1 MRLNS
6 IKLSGFKSFAEPTNF
21 LLPGQLVGVVGPN
34 GCGKSNIMD
43 AVRWVLGESKASE
56 LRGESMQDV
65 IFSGTTTRKQASR
78 ASVELVF
85 ENNDHRAG
93 GQWNQ
98 YAEIAVKRVLT
109 RDGTSSYYINNQP
122 VRRRDVQD
130 VFLGTGLGP
139 RAYAIIGQGTIS
151 RIIESRPEELRLFL
165 EEAAGV
171 SKYKERRRET
181 ENRLAGTRENLTRV
195 EDILRELNL
204 NLEKLEKQAEIAQKY
219 NALQADVTLKQ
230 HQQWF
235 LKRADAEADQA
246 KVRMDGLQ
254 AVNDLEARMAELRH
268 IESELETIRQ
278 AHYAAGDQVNQAQGR
293 LYEATAE
300 VGRLEA
306 EIRYVI
312 EGRQR
317 VQQRLVTLAEQIAQ
331 WSERKE
337 EAEFELENLAGAGV
351 DAEERAELL
360 AAQVEEQAIQLPDL
374 EEALRHSQSQ
384 ANEQRTAVVQVQQQI
399 QVLAA
404 EQRSI
409 DGQSRQLDARYE
421 RLRADRNALAAPD
434 EARLVNLR
442 SQLGAAQ
449 EAVEMT
455 EERLA
460 ELQDAVPQLDEERRT
475 RQQAVNAESARQA
488 DLSARMEALKA
499 LQEKLKTSSK
509 LQPWLAKHG
518 LDGLQGLWSR
528 IHIETGWE
536 HALEAA
542 LRERIGALEVGRL
555 DSVRGFLG
563 AGGGDAP
570 PAKLAFFS
578 APLAAAPEPASDLP
592 RLADLLRLHD
602 AGLRA
607 VLGDWLQGCYT
618 AQSLDEAL
626 NRRSQLQAGEA
637 IYLPGGHVVTRHS
650 VGFYAQDS
658 EQSGLL
664 ARAQEIEHLDK
675 ELRAQALITDESR
688 AALVRAEGAYADA
701 AQRLT
706 AVRREATEA
715 QGRAHELQVEHLR
728 LSQLVEQTRAR
739 SEQIGVDLAEV
750 EEQLAELQERRV
762 AAEARFEELD
772 MQLADS
778 QERHAQLGD
787 RVIEAERKLHE
798 CREQQRSLE
807 RQAQEATFSQRSVE
821 ARRAELSRTLATA
834 SGQATAL
841 ADERLRAQGELERLS
856 DAAAQGGLQD
866 VLALKMEREQALA
879 AQRSTYDGLTT
890 QLRASDERRLQLE
903 RALDPLR
910 ARITEFQLKEQAARL
925 GLEQYTTLLAD
936 AQADLEAVAQSI
948 AEGNV
953 RVAGLQGEIDRLH
966 QGIAA
971 LGAVNLAALDEL
983 AAARERKTFLD
994 MQTADLT
1001 EAMNTLEDAIRKIDA
1016 ETRDLLSGTFE
1027 AVNGHF
1033 GRMFPELFG
1042 GGNARLIVTGD
1053 EILDS
1058 GVQVMAQPPGKKNQ
1072 TIHLL
1077 SGGEKAL
1084 TAIALVFAIFQLNPA
1099 PFCLLD
1105 EVDAPLDDANTE
1117 RYAKLVSSM
1126 SKETQFL
1133 FISHNKIA
1141 MEMAEQLI
1149 GVTMQEQGVSRIV
1162 AVDME
1167 SALSMADA
1175 A

>member
-1 MRLNS
+1 VRLNS

-21 LLPGQLVGVVGPN
+21 MLPGQLVGVVGPN

-65 IFSGTTTRKQASR
+65 IFNGTTSRKPASR
-78 ASVELVF
+78 SSVELVF
-85 ENNDHRAG
+85 DNQDHRAG

-98 YAEIAVKRVLT
+98 YGEIAVKRVLT
-109 RDGTSSYYINNQP
+109 RDGNSSYYINNQP

-181 ENRLAGTRENLTRV
+181 ENRLHDTRENLTRV
-195 EDILRELNL
+195 EDILRELNA
-204 NLEKLEKQAEIAQKY
+204 NLEKLEKQAEVAARY
-219 NALQADVTLKQ
+219 NLLQADATLKQ

-235 LKRADAEADQA
+235 LKRADAEEQQT
-246 KVRMDGLQ
+246 KVRLEGLQ
-254 AVNDLEARMAELRH
+254 AVNDLEARMADLRH
-268 IESELETIRQ
+268 VESELETIRQ

-306 EIRYVI
+306 EIRYVL

-317 VQQRLVTLAEQIAQ
+317 VEQRLVTLAEQITQ
-331 WSERKE
+331 WQARRE
-337 EAEFELENLAGAGV
+337 EAEVELENLAGAGV
-351 DAEERAELL
+351 DAEEKAELL
-360 AAQVEEQAIQLPDL
+360 AAQVEEQAMRLPDL
-374 EEALRHSQSQ
+374 EDALRQSQNQ
-384 ANEQRTAVVQVQQQI
+384 ANEQRTAVAQVQQQI

-404 EQRSI
+404 EQRNI
-409 DGQSRQLDARYE
+409 DEQSRQLDARHE

-434 EARLVNLR
+434 EARLANLR
-442 SQLGAAQ
+442 SQLDEAQ
-449 EAVEMT
+449 EAQELAAA
-455 EERLA
+455 RLE
-460 ELQDAVPQLDEERRT
+460 ELQEAVPRLDNERRA
-475 RQQAVNAESARQA
+475 RQQAVNDESARQA

-499 LQEKLKTSSK
+499 LQEKVKTDGK
-509 LQPWLAKHG
+509 LRPWLAKHG
-518 LDGLQGLWSR
+518 LDGLAGLWSR

-536 HALEAA
+536 NALEAA
-542 LRERIGALEVGRL
+542 LRERLGALEVGRL
-555 DSVRGFLG
+555 DMVRGFLG
-563 AGGGDAP
+563 SGGTDAP

-578 APLAAAPEPASDLP
+578 PPAAEQPAPAARLP
-592 RLADLLRLHD
+592 RLADLLRIND
-602 AGLRA
+602 AGLNA
-607 VLGDWLQGCYT
+607 VLSDWLHGCYT
-618 AQSLDEAL
+618 APTLDEAL
-626 NRRSQLQAGEA
+626 AKRDQLQAGEA
-637 IYLPGGHVVTRHS
+637 IYIPGGHAVTAHS

-675 ELRAQALITDESR
+675 ELRAQALIAEESR
-688 AALVRAEGAYADA
+688 TALVRAESAYADA

-706 AVRREATEA
+706 GVRREASEA

-728 LSQLVEQTRAR
+728 LAQLVEQTRAR
-739 SEQIGVDLAEV
+739 SEQIGADLAEV
-750 EEQLAELQERRV
+750 EAQLADLQERRV
-762 AAEARFEELD
+762 TAEARFEELD

-787 RVIEAERKLHE
+787 RVIEAERKLAE
-798 CREQQRSLE
+798 SREQQRSLE
-807 RQAQEATFSQRSVE
+807 RQAQEATFSQRSLE
-821 ARRAELSRTLATA
+821 ARRAELARTLATA
-834 SGQATAL
+834 DQQAQAL
-841 ADERLRAQGELERLS
+841 QDERQRAQGELERLS

-866 VLALKMEREQALA
+866 VLAQKMEREKELA
-879 AQRSTYDGLTT
+879 AQRSQYDDLTT
-890 QLRASDERRLQLE
+890 RLRGSDERRMQLE
-903 RALDPLR
+903 RAMDPLR
-910 ARITEFQLKEQAARL
+910 ARITELQLKEQAARL

-936 AQADLEAVAQSI
+936 AQADLEAVAQSV
-948 AEGNV
+948 ADGSV
-953 RVAGLQGEIDRLH
+953 RLSSLQGEIDRLH
-966 QGIAA
+966 REIAA
-971 LGAVNLAALDEL
+971 LGAVNLAALEEL
-983 AAARERKTFLD
+983 AIARERKTFLD
-994 MQTADLT
+994 AQTADLL
-1001 EAMNTLEDAIRKIDA
+1001 EAMTTLEDAIRKIDA
-1016 ETRDLLSGTFE
+1016 ETRDLLSGTFDS
-1027 AVNGHF
+1027 VNHHF

-1042 GGNARLIVTGD
+1042 GGQARLIITGD

-1117 RYAKLVSSM
+1117 RYAKLVTSM
-1126 SKETQFL
+1126 SKQGTQFL

-1175 A
+1175 